1 MQELIS
7 SVATVYYTIV
17 YIAVCC
23 DKQCRRGFG
32 LGSYARLR
40 AQILLMGFGEK
51 KARQIRLLREQAKT
65 GKNKQNSLVIGF
77 GWSR

>member
-1 MQELIS
+1 MREIVS

-40 AQILLMGFGEK
+40 TQILLVVK
-51 KARQIRLLREQAKT
+51 VIRLEGGGAIRPVT
-65 GKNKQNSLVIGF
+65 
-77 GWSR
+77 